1 MKIFGKQFNFR
12 DPLQVDI
19 LIFDETN
26 NQILRKAINKNYSVG
41 IFYQQK
47 PSSIFIGIKVFINF
61 ILNLGYL
68 QIKWIRNQSFQCREK
83 IMVSIWKNFRLIYY
97 KSCID
102 VIKPKAVVTF
112 IDNSPYFGWL
122 SRNCKDCPFIGI
134 QNGRRLSYIRNKDYN
149 VQHLF
154 SYGEQ
159 EKNYFSK
166 IGYHVDNFYP
176 AGSLVASLHFDPKL
190 QLQKEIYDLL
200 IVSCWRGN
208 IGFNQDVKDSMKSM
222 RIMDHLLA
230 QYVKSR
236 NIKAAVI
243 LRCERDSRDWIMPDI
258 KEKFEI
264 DYFKNIYGDSLDI
277 IETNFSNVA
286 HKDYRNIFP
295 LMQKSKVITS
305 WLSSALLEAFGIGK
319 KVLYCNFSGT
329 NLYHSE
335 VDKDLVTEKSNFPEF
350 SKLMDSLIAHDPE
363 DYKKINKEKMNY
375 YMSFPSDLSTYNF
388 ISNKIDEII
397 ERSETLN

>member
-1 MKIFGKQFNFR
+1 MKIFGKQFMFR

-19 LIFDETN
+19 VIFDETN
-26 NQILRKAINKNYSVG
+26 SEMVRKSINKNYSVG
-41 IFYQQK
+41 IFYQRK
-47 PSSIFIGIKVFINF
+47 PSGIFIGIKVLINF
-61 ILNLGYL
+61 IRNLGYF
-68 QIKWIRNQSFQCREK
+68 QIKWIRNDSLQGRQK
-83 IMVSIWKNFRLIYY
+83 IMDSVWKNFRLIYY

-102 VIKPKAVVTF
+102 VMKPKAVVTF

-122 SRNCKDCPFIGI
+122 SRNCKDYPFIGI
-134 QNGRRLSYIRNKDYN
+134 QNGRRLGYVRHKDYN
-149 VQHLF
+149 IQHLF
-154 SYGEQ
+154 SYGKH
-159 EKNYFSK
+159 EKDYFQK

-176 AGSLVASLHFDPKL
+176 VGSLAASLHFDPKL
-190 QLQKEIYDLL
+190 QSEKEIYDLL

-208 IGFNQDVKDSMKSM
+208 IGFTQDVQDSMKSM
-222 RIMDHLLA
+222 RIMDNLLA
-230 QYVKSR
+230 QYIKTR

-243 LRCERDSRDWIMPDI
+243 LRCERDSKDWIMPDI

-286 HKDYRNIFP
+286 HKDYRNVFP

-319 KVLYCNFSGT
+319 KVLYCNFSGK
-329 NLYHSE
+329 NLYHYE
-335 VDKDLVTEKSNFPEF
+335 VDKDLVTKKSNWPEF
-350 SKLMDSLIAHDPE
+350 SKLMDSLIAQAPE
-363 DYKKINKEKMNY
+363 DYQKINKEKMDY

-397 ERSETLN
+397 ERSKTFN